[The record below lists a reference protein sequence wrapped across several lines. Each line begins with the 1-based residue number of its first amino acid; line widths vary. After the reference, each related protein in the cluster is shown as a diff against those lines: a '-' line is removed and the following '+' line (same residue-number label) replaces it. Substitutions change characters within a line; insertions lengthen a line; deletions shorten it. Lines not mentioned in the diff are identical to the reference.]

1 MLTAA
6 IDFWFLPAT
15 LFFDAI
21 LPASKPVLVETIPL
35 VPTAQRVRRKAQAD
49 KVEAG
54 RLKRRYGKPEVFSEQ
69 HQIFS
74 GAVVLTPARQRQ
86 PVSIRQNC

>member
-21 LPASKPVLVETIPL
+21 LPASKPVLVACSNCPAC
-35 VPTAQRVRRKAQAD
+35 PTQAQAD

-54 RLKRRYGKPEVFSEQ
+54 RLKRRYGKPQVFSEQ
-69 HQIFS
+69 RQIFS
-74 GAVVLTPARQRQ
+74 SAVVLTPKRQRQ